1 MPGAVPNTILR
12 RRLPLALAGMAALL
26 CASPAPAQEAAPI
39 DVRGEVF
46 VGSEVERYLRVLQV
60 AGAVAPYPWSVRGF
74 SPREAGLLAPPAE
87 GHPWAGRYRLSADTA
102 GGLRLRAVRPSA
114 QLLYNSAFPYGANDG
129 AVWAGR
135 GLTAAVEAG
144 LAAEWGPVSLTLAP
158 VAFVAQNAEFELL
171 AHGDS
176 TVSPYANPAF
186 PRFIDHPQRFGDGRY
201 AVVDPGQSTLRADV
215 RGVSA
220 GLSTANQQWGPATD
234 HPPLLGNNAA
244 GFPHAFLGTARPG
257 NLWIGR
263 LHGKLVWGTLGQSA
277 WASPTE
283 YPRRFMSGAAATFV
297 PRGAPGL
304 EIGGARLFH
313 ASWTPGGPRPRS
325 FLKPLDGLLKGRLA
339 GDLIGDTSDPENQL
353 ASLFFRWA
361 VPGSGVEV
369 WGELAREDHSYDL
382 RDVLLEPEHYSAYLV
397 GARKVWT
404 SAEGRL
410 TSLRAELVDGR
421 VTHLVEVRQQS
432 PFYVH
437 TEVRQGHTHR
447 GQLLGSPVVYGGMG
461 STVALDRYD
470 RAGRWNVQWARSVQ
484 DAVGHQAWLAET
496 PLGATALQSIGIE
509 RLQFVRGFEVGSRVV
524 AAYQV
529 NRHFSGSDAFNLNL
543 GLQVRRGL

>member
-1 MPGAVPNTILR
+1 MLGAVPNTILR
-12 RRLPLALAGMAALL
+12 RRLPLAGMAALL
-26 CASPAPAQEAAPI
+26 CASPAPAQDAAGV

-60 AGAVAPYPWSVRGF
+60 TGAVDPYPWSVRGF
-74 SPREAGLLAPPAE
+74 SPGEASRLAPAEE
-87 GHPWAGRYRLSADTA
+87 GHPWAGRYRLAADTA
-102 GGLRLRAVRPSA
+102 AGFRLRTVRPSA

-129 AVWAGR
+129 PLWAGR
-135 GLTAAVEAG
+135 GLTTAVEAG
-144 LAAEWGPVSLTLAP
+144 LAAEWGPLSLTLAP

-176 TVSPYANPAF
+176 TLSPYGDAAF
-186 PRFIDHPQRFGDGRY
+186 PQFIDRPQRFGDGRY

-215 RGVSA
+215 RGLSA
-220 GLSTANQQWGPATD
+220 GVSTANQHWGPATD

-244 GFPHAFLGTARPG
+244 GFPHAFLGTARPA
-257 NLWIGR
+257 NLWVGR
-263 LHGKLVWGTLGQSA
+263 LHGRVVWGTLTQSA
-277 WASPTE
+277 WAGPTE
-283 YPRRFMSGAAATFV
+283 HPRRFMSGAVATFV
-297 PRGAPGL
+297 PRGVPGL
-304 EIGGARLFH
+304 EIGGARFFH
-313 ASWTPGGPRPRS
+313 ATWTPGGPGVRG
-325 FLKPLDGLLKGRLA
+325 FLKPFDGLLKSRLS
-339 GDLIGDTSDPENQL
+339 GNLIGDTSDPENQL
-353 ASLFFRWA
+353 ASLFFRWT
-361 VPGSGVEV
+361 VPASGVEV

-382 RDVLLEPEHYSAYLV
+382 RDVLLQPEHYSAYLV

-437 TEVRQGHTHR
+437 TDVRQGHTHR
-447 GQLLGSPVVYGGMG
+447 GQVLGSPVVYGGMG
-461 STVALDRYD
+461 STVTLDRYD
-470 RAGRWNVQWARSVQ
+470 RAGRWSVHWARSLQ
-484 DAVGHQAWLAET
+484 DAFGYQASLAQSG
-496 PLGATALQSIGIE
+496 LGVTALQALGIE
-509 RLQFVRGFEVGSRVV
+509 RLHFVRGFEVGSRVV
-524 AAYQV
+524 AAYEV